1 MRRII
6 ISLFA
11 LSAMPAAAAA
21 QIGITGGYNSDSF
34 RGFQNEAFRI
44 ADQTNGFNTGIF
56 LDFEIGNVGIRP
68 ALVYRQLQNAVI
80 EDPETPAT
88 SLEFVEVPL
97 DVRLKAR
104 LPVISPY
111 VLAGP
116 SVLFPSSARPNVDQ
130 ALAGARMTF
139 GFGVGAEW
147 DLGFRLWPEI
157 RYATSVG
164 GIVKDD
170 PANASRARTFIAR
183 LGISF

>member
-6 ISLFA
+6 SLLFLFSA
-11 LSAMPAAAAA
+11 LPAAASA

-34 RGFQNEAFRI
+34 GGFQSEAFRL
-44 ADQTNGFNTGIF
+44 ADRASGFNTGIF

-68 ALVYRQLQNAVI
+68 ALMYRQLQDAVI
-80 EDPETPAT
+80 EDPESPPT

-97 DVRLKAR
+97 DLRLKAR
-104 LPVISPY
+104 LPIISPY

-116 SVLFPSSARPNVDQ
+116 SVLFPSSARPGVDQ
-130 ALAGARMTF
+130 ALAGARVTI
-139 GFGVGAEW
+139 GVGVGAEW

-157 RYATSVG
+157 RYSTSVG
-164 GIVKDD
+164 GIVKND
-170 PANASRARTFIAR
+170 PTSSSRASTFIAR